1 MEGKRTMKKGKK
13 ISKKDL
19 KVFDRIIATYKGQ
32 RGALIPVLQDIQDY
46 YEYLPVE
53 VQEIVAKGL
62 GIPASEVYGVV
73 TFYNFFTMVPRGRH
87 TIKVCMGTACYVR
100 GGRKILDRLG
110 KDLDVPVGGTT
121 EDLRF
126 SLDVVR
132 CLGACGLAPT
142 MMVDR
147 DVHQRLK
154 PAKLGNVLQSYK

>member
-1 MEGKRTMKKGKK
+1 MEEMRMGKGKR

-19 KVFDRIIATYKGQ
+19 AVFDRIITTYQGH
-32 RGALIPVLQDIQDY
+32 RGSLIPVLQEIQDY
-46 YEYLPVE
+46 YGYLPVE
-53 VQEIVAKGL
+53 VQEIIAQGL
-62 GIPASEVYGVV
+62 RVPASEVYGVV

-100 GGRKILDRLG
+100 GGKKILDRLER
-110 KDLDVPVGGTT
+110 DLGVPVGGAT

-142 MMVDR
+142 MMVDN

-154 PAKLGNVLQSYK
+154 PTKLDDVLQSYK

>member
-1 MEGKRTMKKGKK
+1 MEGTTTMSKGKR

-19 KVFDRIIATYKGQ
+19 TIFDRIITTYQGQ
-32 RGALIPVLQDIQDY
+32 RGSLIPVLQEIQDY
-46 YEYLPVE
+46 YGYLPVE
-53 VQEIVAKGL
+53 VQEIVAHGL

-100 GGRKILDRLG
+100 GGKKILDRLER
-110 KDLDVPVGGTT
+110 DLGVAVGGTT

-142 MMVDR
+142 MMVDN
-147 DVHQRLK
+147 DVLQRLK
-154 PAKLGNVLQSYK
+154 PSKLDTVLESYQ

>member
-1 MEGKRTMKKGKK
+1 MSNGTK

-19 KVFDRIIATYKGQ
+19 RVFDRIIKQFRGQ

-46 YEYLPVE
+46 YGYLPVE
-53 VQEIVAKGL
+53 VQEIVAEGL

-100 GGRKILDRLG
+100 GGKKVLDRLG
-110 KDLDVPVGGTT
+110 RDLDIPVGGTT
-121 EDLRF
+121 DDLQF
-126 SLDVVR
+126 SLEVVR

-142 MMVDR
+142 MMVDS

-154 PAKLGNVLQSYK
+154 PAKLGEVLQEYKKV

>member
-1 MEGKRTMKKGKK
+1 MGKHKR
-13 ISKKDL
+13 ISKKNL
-19 KVFDRIIATYKGQ
+19 TIFDRIITAYKGQ
-32 RGALIPVLQDIQDY
+32 RGSLIPVLQEIQDY
-46 YEYLPVE
+46 YGYLPVE
-53 VQEIVAKGL
+53 VQEIVAQGL

-100 GGRKILDRLG
+100 GGKKILGRLERG
-110 KDLDVPVGGTT
+110 LDVPVGGTT

-126 SLDVVR
+126 SLEVVR

-142 MMVDR
+142 MMVDD

-154 PAKLGNVLQSYK
+154 PAKLDNVLQSYK

>member
-1 MEGKRTMKKGKK
+1 MEEMRMGKGKR

-19 KVFDRIIATYKGQ
+19 TVFDRIITTYQGQ
-32 RGALIPVLQDIQDY
+32 RGSLIPVLQEIQDY
-46 YEYLPVE
+46 YGYLPVE
-53 VQEIVAKGL
+53 VQEIIAQGL
-62 GIPASEVYGVV
+62 RIPASEVYGVV

-100 GGRKILDRLG
+100 GGKKILDRLER
-110 KDLDVPVGGTT
+110 DLGVPVGGTT

-142 MMVDR
+142 MMVDN

-154 PAKLGNVLQSYK
+154 PAKLDDVLQSYK

>member
-1 MEGKRTMKKGKK
+1 MEGTTTMSKGKR

-19 KVFDRIIATYKGQ
+19 TIFDRIITTYKGQ
-32 RGALIPVLQDIQDY
+32 RGSLIPVLQEIQDY
-46 YEYLPVE
+46 YGYLPVE
-53 VQEIVAKGL
+53 VQEIVAQGL

-100 GGRKILDRLG
+100 GGKKILSRLER
-110 KDLDVPVGGTT
+110 DLDVPVGGTT
-121 EDLRF
+121 EDLCF
-126 SLDVVR
+126 SLEVVR

-142 MMVDR
+142 MMVDN

-154 PAKLGNVLQSYK
+154 PAKLDSVLQSYK

>member
-1 MEGKRTMKKGKK
+1 MSKGKR

-19 KVFDRIIATYKGQ
+19 TVFDRIITKYKGQ
-32 RGALIPVLQDIQDY
+32 RGSLIPVLQEIQDY
-46 YEYLPVE
+46 YGYLPVE
-53 VQEIVAKGL
+53 VQEIIARGL

-100 GGRKILDRLG
+100 GGKKILDRLER
-110 KDLDVPVGGTT
+110 DLSVPVGGTS

-142 MMVDR
+142 MMVDN

-154 PAKLGNVLQSYK
+154 PAKLDNVLRSYK

>member
-1 MEGKRTMKKGKK
+1 MEGTTTMSKRKR

-19 KVFDRIIATYKGQ
+19 THFDRIITTYKGQ
-32 RGALIPVLQDIQDY
+32 RGSLIPVLQEIQDY
-46 YEYLPVE
+46 YGYLPVE
-53 VQEIVAKGL
+53 VQEIIAQGL

-100 GGRKILDRLG
+100 GGKKILDRLER
-110 KDLDVPVGGTT
+110 DLRVPVGGTT

-142 MMVDR
+142 MMVDD

-154 PAKLGNVLQSYK
+154 PAKLDNVLESYK

>member
-1 MEGKRTMKKGKK
+1 MSKGKR

-19 KVFDRIIATYKGQ
+19 TTFDRIITTYQGQ
-32 RGALIPVLQDIQDY
+32 RGSLIPVLQEIQDY
-46 YEYLPVE
+46 YGYLPVE
-53 VQEIVAKGL
+53 VQEIVAHGL

-100 GGRKILDRLG
+100 GGKKILDRLER
-110 KDLDVPVGGTT
+110 DLGVPVGGTT

-142 MMVDR
+142 MMVDN

-154 PAKLGNVLQSYK
+154 PSKLDTVLESYK

>member
-1 MEGKRTMKKGKK
+1 MEGTTTMSKGKRV
-13 ISKKDL
+13 SKKDL
-19 KVFDRIIATYKGQ
+19 TNFDRIITKYKGQ
-32 RGALIPVLQDIQDY
+32 RGSLIPVLQEIQDY
-46 YEYLPVE
+46 YGYLPVQ
-53 VQEIVAKGL
+53 VQEIIAQGL

-100 GGRKILDRLG
+100 GGKKILERLER
-110 KDLDVPVGGTT
+110 DLGVPVGGTS

-142 MMVDR
+142 MMVDN

-154 PAKLGNVLQSYK
+154 PAKLDNVLESYK

>member
-1 MEGKRTMKKGKK
+1 MEGTTTMSKGKRV
-13 ISKKDL
+13 SKKDL
-19 KVFDRIIATYKGQ
+19 TIFDRIITTYKGQ
-32 RGALIPVLQDIQDY
+32 RGSLIPVLQEIQDY
-46 YEYLPVE
+46 YGYLPVE
-53 VQEIVAKGL
+53 VQEIVAQGL

-100 GGRKILDRLG
+100 GGKKILGRLER
-110 KDLDVPVGGTT
+110 DLGVPVGGTT

-142 MMVDR
+142 MMVDD

-154 PAKLGNVLQSYK
+154 PAKLDNVLESYK

>member
-1 MEGKRTMKKGKK
+1 MEEMRMGKGKR

-19 KVFDRIIATYKGQ
+19 TVFDRIITTYQGQ
-32 RGALIPVLQDIQDY
+32 RGSLIPVLQEIQDY
-46 YEYLPVE
+46 YGYLPVE
-53 VQEIVAKGL
+53 VQEIVAHGL

-100 GGRKILDRLG
+100 GGKKILDRLER
-110 KDLDVPVGGTT
+110 DLGVAVGGTT

-142 MMVDR
+142 MMVDN

-154 PAKLGNVLQSYK
+154 PSKLDTVLESYQ

>member
-1 MEGKRTMKKGKK
+1 MEGKMTMSKGKR

-19 KVFDRIIATYKGQ
+19 TIFDRIITKYKGQ
-32 RGALIPVLQDIQDY
+32 RGSLIPVLQEIQDY
-46 YEYLPVE
+46 YGYLPVE
-53 VQEIVAKGL
+53 VQEIVAQGL

-87 TIKVCMGTACYVR
+87 TTKVCMGTACYVR
-100 GGRKILDRLG
+100 GGKKTLGRLER
-110 KDLDVPVGGTT
+110 DLGVPVGGTT

-142 MMVDR
+142 MMVDN

-154 PAKLGNVLQSYK
+154 PAKLDGVLQSYK

>member
-1 MEGKRTMKKGKK
+1 MEGTTTMRKGKR

-19 KVFDRIIATYKGQ
+19 AVFDRIITTYKGQ
-32 RGALIPVLQDIQDY
+32 RGSLIPVLQEIQDY
-46 YEYLPVE
+46 YGYLPVA
-53 VQEIVAKGL
+53 VQEIVAQGL

-100 GGRKILDRLG
+100 GGKKILDRLER
-110 KDLDVPVGGTT
+110 DLGVPVGGTT

-142 MMVDR
+142 MMVDN

-154 PAKLGNVLQSYK
+154 PAKLDNVLESYK